1 MYFEEEKNGA
11 APVSYA
17 AMETITPDSYN
28 VSQLASS
35 DDVYEAPEI
44 DASGMEFIELGS
56 VMMFILHQTMI
67 ITLLPMV
74 AVIS

>member
-17 AMETITPDSYN
+17 AMETVTPDSYN

-35 DDVYEAPEI
+35 DDVMKHQRLMLQVWN
-44 DASGMEFIELGS
+44 SLS
-56 VMMFILHQTMI
+56 LVLVMMFILHQTMI
-67 ITLLPMV
+67 ITLSPMV